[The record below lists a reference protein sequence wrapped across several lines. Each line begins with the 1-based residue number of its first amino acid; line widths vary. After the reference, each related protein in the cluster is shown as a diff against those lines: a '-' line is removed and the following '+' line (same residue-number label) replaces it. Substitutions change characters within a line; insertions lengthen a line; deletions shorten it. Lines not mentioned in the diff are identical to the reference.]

1 MIKQLFQSAILAG
14 FVALSSSAFA
24 IDTTKPDIMIKEL
37 SDDLINTVK
46 ADKAIQG
53 GDQKRV
59 FELVDT
65 KVMPYVNF
73 QRMTALTVGRYWKQ
87 ATPEQQGQLQKEF
100 KTLLVRTYSGA
111 VSQIKDQQVQLKPFR
126 AEPTDTEVVVQTKV
140 LQKGDPI
147 QLDYRMEKNGDNWKI
162 FDVNVLGV
170 WLVET
175 YKDSFRQEIG
185 KTGIDGLIKSLVEKN
200 QANEAKTASAK

>member
-1 MIKQLFQSAILAG
+1 MIKQLFQSALLAG

-24 IDTTKPDIMIKEL
+24 IDTTKPDVMIKEL

-147 QLDYRMEKNGDNWKI
+147 QLDYRMEKTGDNWKI

>member
-24 IDTTKPDIMIKEL
+24 IDTTKPDVMIKEL

-46 ADKAIQG
+46 ADKAIQS

-147 QLDYRMEKNGDNWKI
+147 QLDYRMEKNGENWKI

>member
-14 FVALSSSAFA
+14 FLAISSSAFA
-24 IDTTKPDIMIKEL
+24 IDTTKPDVMIKEL

-59 FELVDT
+59 FELVDS

-126 AEPTDTEVVVQTKV
+126 AEPADTEVVVQTKV

-147 QLDYRMEKNGDNWKI
+147 QLDYRMEKTGDNWKI